1 MRSRVYG
8 WGDQRPRQTTWRES
22 CIPLSNLLLC
32 SSGVWLF
39 VFSDSRKKGEKKVSI
54 SYSLV
59 GIHNVKVVK
68 VVPYF
73 YPSLWLLSFFG
84 PMPSPLICFSWE
96 FPLDVKQTKQKQN
109 GTLILFFY
117 EEIKW
122 TYGILRFFNRRINW
136 RCIRFIRILLGG
148 KNKYNRK
155 FKFFNLTS
163 SIFYPVNFFSYSYF
177 FSFLELKSDL
187 TSFMI
192 YSVILCLKTTIK
204 LLSPIKKTLNTYI
217 SARIFTL
224 DLVDFVQNFRGI
236 VNVLFSWFSQSSLS
250 WLEKSRN
257 CSKFRLVQGPTVHR
271 TWWGVLLHVEV
282 EDR

>member
-32 SSGVWLF
+32 SSGVWHF

-96 FPLDVKQTKQKQN
+96 FPFYRCKTNKTKTK
-109 GTLILFFY
+109 TVPWFYFFTRKLN
-117 EEIKW
+117 ELTE
-122 TYGILRFFNRRINW
+122 F
-136 RCIRFIRILLGG
+136 LG
-148 KNKYNRK
+148 
-155 FKFFNLTS
+155 S
-163 SIFYPVNFFSYSYF
+163 SIDASIGAAFVSFESYWGKKISIIVNFN
-177 FSFLELKSDL
+177 FL
-187 TSFMI
+187 T
-192 YSVILCLKTTIK
+192 
-204 LLSPIKKTLNTYI
+204 
-217 SARIFTL
+217 
-224 DLVDFVQNFRGI
+224 
-236 VNVLFSWFSQSSLS
+236 
-250 WLEKSRN
+250 
-257 CSKFRLVQGPTVHR
+257 
-271 TWWGVLLHVEV
+271 LLHLYSIL
-282 EDR
+282 